1 MLLEAPP
8 SRTPRFLLVRC
19 IPHGALLLLFWAC
32 VKDVDFSGCLRLTD
46 SRRTLAAL
54 RARGVAVQVWGTG
67 IPDPG

>member
-1 MLLEAPP
+1 
-8 SRTPRFLLVRC
+8 
-19 IPHGALLLLFWAC
+19 
-32 VKDVDFSGCLRLTD
+32 VDFSGCLRLTD